1 MARAS
6 QQTRCVNNQAGYRAS
21 SACSYAPNHSNSTNS
36 PPPMRNFHKPSY
48 SSSLASHSSTT
59 IDSAL
64 SQSTLY
70 SHTGVPSKGSKG
82 YHNVSSFQ
90 TSFSSLLARARAAG
104 PVPTLGSSSSK
115 TNFLKTLF
123 GRKRTVSKQAS
134 QGSLNA
140 VGSSS
145 QASWGSSQTPHF
157 TIGSSS
163 PKKNDSPQ
171 QQQPLTS
178 FADLAYRYGSPSFK
192 PLRL

>member
-6 QQTRCVNNQAGYRAS
+6 QQTRWVNNQAGYRAS
-21 SACSYAPNHSNSTNS
+21 SACSYAPNRSSNTNS
-36 PPPMRNFHKPSY
+36 PPPMGNFHKPSY
-48 SSSLASHSSTT
+48 SSPLASHSSTT

-82 YHNVSSFQ
+82 YQSASSLQ
-90 TSFSSLLARARAAG
+90 TSLSSLLTRARAAG
-104 PVPTLGSSSSK
+104 PVPTLGSNSSK
-115 TNFLKTLF
+115 TNFLKALF
-123 GRKRTVSKQAS
+123 GRKRKVSKQAS
-134 QGSLNA
+134 QRSLNA

-145 QASWGSSQTPHF
+145 QASWGSSQTQPF
-157 TIGSSS
+157 MIGPSS
-163 PKKNDSPQ
+163 PKKKDSAQ

-192 PLRL
+192 SLRL